1 MVRLVQVK
9 PQPHYRLWLR
19 YADGVQGEVDLS
31 GLVGQGVFELWNDER
46 EFQKAQ
52 AARSAVVWN
61 NEVDLDAASLYM
73 QLTGKKPE
81 EVFSKSRRIA
91 SCPRLAASSESSSRS
106 TFASIFRS
114 KMKNLLSASCPLL
127 TVHYPSAA

>member
-46 EFQKAQ
+46 EFQKVQ

-61 NEVDLDAASLYM
+61 DEVDLDAASLYM

-81 EVFSKSRRIA
+81 DVF
-91 SCPRLAASSESSSRS
+91 PNLAKLHHA
-106 TFASIFRS
+106 
-114 KMKNLLSASCPLL
+114 
-127 TVHYPSAA
+127 